1 MIESF
6 GDDLVFKLFAV
17 NLWIFLLFFIHIVAK
32 AIFVSIDEKIVDL
45 VLFVFIHG
53 NTVILIIYE
62 VYSRKVR
69 FDSTVVVY
77 SQSSLSLFW
86 TIENWRI
93 LGSVRGSTTTA
104 DSTSC
109 VPTFSF
115 INIDFVKLLLFL
127 FLFLLFLFVLYR
139 CSSVIGRN
147 VAFSGYFYHFRRFF
161 LLLCS
166 FRLIFFGLTSLL
178 LT

>member
-53 NTVILIIYE
+53 NAVILIIYE

-86 TIENWRI
+86 
-93 LGSVRGSTTTA
+93 
-104 DSTSC
+104 
-109 VPTFSF
+109 
-115 INIDFVKLLLFL
+115 
-127 FLFLLFLFVLYR
+127 
-139 CSSVIGRN
+139 
-147 VAFSGYFYHFRRFF
+147 
-161 LLLCS
+161 
-166 FRLIFFGLTSLL
+166 
-178 LT
+178 